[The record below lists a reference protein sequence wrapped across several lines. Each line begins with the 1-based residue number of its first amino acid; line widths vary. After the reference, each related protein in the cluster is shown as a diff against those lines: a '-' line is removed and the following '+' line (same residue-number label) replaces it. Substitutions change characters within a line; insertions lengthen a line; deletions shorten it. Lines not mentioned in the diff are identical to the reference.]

1 MGQAVK
7 KRVMYFDLLNICA
20 AMCVILLHC
29 NGISHTYSDTIAWKQ
44 AMLVETVC
52 YWAVPVFL
60 MLSGANLMGYRDKY
74 STAEFFKKRFVHTV
88 IPFVAWSLINAAL
101 KGFNLVEI
109 GWQGVMNHLFLSKFE
124 NVYWFF
130 IPLFAVYLAMPVLS
144 LLRENRRILWYM
156 VGGAFLLQSTLP
168 ALFRY
173 AGLSWN
179 GSLSMLTMGG
189 YLIYPVLGYL
199 LSVTDLTRAQRA
211 GIYLLGIFGAAL
223 RYFGTWFLSARDGTL
238 NQTFFSYTEYYAVF
252 LSVAVFVLFKQI
264 FGKSGGGS
272 HSGLQK
278 ITRELSGCSFGVYLI
293 HMTVYRAL
301 SQVIP
306 VNCWEWRILVPFLIY
321 AIAVAVT
328 FVLRRIPI
336 VKYIIP

>member
-1 MGQAVK
+1 
-7 KRVMYFDLLNICA
+7 
-20 AMCVILLHC
+20 
-29 NGISHTYSDTIAWKQ
+29 
-44 AMLVETVC
+44 MLVETVC

-74 STAEFFKKRFVHTV
+74 STAEFFKKRFVHMV

-109 GWQGVMNHLFLSKFE
+109 GWQGAINHLFLSKFE

-189 YLIYPVLGYL
+189 YLDLSRSRLSALRDGSDPGAAGGNLPVGNFRSGVALLWYL
-199 LSVTDLTRAQRA
+199 VPLRA
-211 GIYLLGIFGAAL
+211 G
-223 RYFGTWFLSARDGTL
+223 W
-238 NQTFFSYTEYYAVF
+238 YAQSDLF
-252 LSVAVFVLFKQI
+252 QLHGVLCGVLI
-264 FGKSGGGS
+264 GS
-272 HSGLQK
+272 SICAFQAN
-278 ITRELSGCSFGVYLI
+278 F
-293 HMTVYRAL
+293 
-301 SQVIP
+301 
-306 VNCWEWRILVPFLIY
+306 W
-321 AIAVAVT
+321 
-328 FVLRRIPI
+328 
-336 VKYIIP
+336 